1 MHEVS
6 PDQQPAFQADMG
18 DINEATRCTAVALLQ
33 DGVEVGV
40 TGVFVGMGKGVSV
53 DDRSWTGPV
62 AVGEGMIVT
71 G

>member
-1 MHEVS
+1 M
-6 PDQQPAFQADMG
+6 
-18 DINEATRCTAVALLQ
+18 AVGVRVIVGEG

-62 AVGEGMIVT
+62 AVG
-71 G
+71 